1 MVFRSKIRF
10 LFSFPNCWGYFWIH
24 NYTPNNVTFRAKK
37 NPNVLLVSSG
47 RVCTPCTP
55 SWLTWSSTIE
65 YWVSNAIKLRT
76 TDS

>member
-1 MVFRSKIRF
+1 MVSKSKIRF
-10 LFSFPNCWGYFWIH
+10 LFSFPNCWSYFWITTH
-24 NYTPNNVTFRAKK
+24 PIMQLSEQKK